1 MSMKVSLLTGLFAYR
16 PSFLL
21 QHANKQ
27 RPYTN
32 LQRTVKHRGKWAFY
46 TYCLTHAMHGAQ
58 MFRCWNELRTKK
70 CLVVDQWRASMPT
83 EYQWVI
89 NEDQAC
95 LEYQCLPSING
106 WSMKSKH
113 ASSINAYRVSM
124 VDQWRASMPRVSM
137 PIEYQWLINEEQAC
151 LEYQCLLS
159 INGCLLSIN
168 GWSIKSKHSLPGY
181 LGPARS
187 QRTGRVAPVN
197 TIGARPAR

>member
-113 ASSINAYRVSM
+113 ASSINAYWVSMVAYWVSM
-124 VDQWRASMPRVSM
+124 VDQSRASIAYRVIWALQDPR
-137 PIEYQWLINEEQAC
+137 ELAE
-151 LEYQCLLS
+151 
-159 INGCLLSIN
+159 
-168 GWSIKSKHSLPGY
+168 
-181 LGPARS
+181 
-187 QRTGRVAPVN
+187 
-197 TIGARPAR
+197 